1 MSEVVFYQLRD
12 KFLERAED
20 IPETAKE
27 VVYHALAIG
36 HHVGVFDCFR
46 PMLRVDDAA
55 FDRLLDGLPAGEARR
70 KLEGVKRFG
79 EIMVD
84 RTHTRLL
91 SSAFAQARAS
101 LDAESAA
108 IVERLGA
115 ALAAIEA
122 EPAVYLMG
130 RRLQ

>member
-1 MSEVVFYQLRD
+1 MSEIVFYQLRD

-46 PMLRVDDAA
+46 PMLRMSAA
-55 FDRLLDGLPAGEARR
+55 TFDRLVDHLPSGEARR
-70 KLEGVKRFG
+70 KLEGVNRFG
-79 EIMVD
+79 EITVD

-91 SSAFAQARAS
+91 AAAFAEVRDG
-101 LDAESAA
+101 LDAESGACVDTLA
-108 IVERLGA
+108 A
-115 ALAAIEA
+115 ALAVIEA

>member
-46 PMLRVDDAA
+46 PMLRVNEEAWE
-55 FDRLLDGLPAGEARR
+55 RLLERLPVGEARR
-70 KLEGVKRFG
+70 KLEGVRRFG
-79 EIMVD
+79 EITVD

-91 SSAFAQARAS
+91 ARAFAEVRDE
-101 LDAESAA
+101 LDDETADW
-108 IVERLGA
+108 VGRLAA
-115 ALAAIEA
+115 ALAAIEL
-122 EPAVYLMG
+122 EPAIYLMG

>member
-46 PMLRVDDAA
+46 PMLRMSDAV
-55 FDRLLDGLPAGEARR
+55 FDRLLDRLPAGEARR

-79 EIMVD
+79 EITVD

-91 SSAFAQARAS
+91 AAAFTEARGG
-101 LDAESAA
+101 LDEVSEAC
-108 IVERLGA
+108 VDRLVA

-130 RRLQ
+130 RRMP

>member
-1 MSEVVFYQLRD
+1 MSEIVFYQLRD

-46 PMLRVDDAA
+46 PMLRMSDAV
-55 FDRLLDGLPAGEARR
+55 FDRLLEHLPQGEARR

-91 SSAFAQARAS
+91 ATAFAEARAG
-101 LDAESAA
+101 LDEVSEAC
-108 IVERLGA
+108 VDRLVD
-115 ALAAIEA
+115 ALAVIEA